1 MLEALW
7 SLEFG
12 SSSGYEGAGV
22 VIFETGR
29 IFGGDAQYY
38 YTGKYSL
45 KDGTMSADVKVNRY
59 CDGFGSIFGTN
70 EQEFDLKVIG
80 KVELPTMTAT
90 GHRVDDPTARIEVRL
105 TRRAELP

>member
-7 SLEFG
+7 SLEFESG
-12 SSSGYEGAGV
+12 SEAGAGV

-59 CDGFGSIFGTN
+59 SSGYGSIFGTN
-70 EQEFDLKVIG
+70 EQEFDLKITG
-80 KVELPTMTAT
+80 KVEAPTMTAT
-90 GHRVDDPTARIEVRL
+90 GHRVDDLAAQIEIRF